1 MFIELSEIIALK
13 KKCWKNYDVQL
24 HFHDGCGGSISHW
37 VVGRLEEHISSL
49 IAQKSYRISLSENGK
64 RFSIRENT

>member
-1 MFIELSEIIALK
+1 MMCSYIFMMGA
-13 KKCWKNYDVQL
+13 V
-24 HFHDGCGGSISHW
+24 GSISHW
-37 VVGRLEEHISSL
+37 VEGRLEEHISSL